1 MKIRPLIVT
10 MAAAAALSVAVQVPA
25 SATAGSDALYTTVSE
40 LAGQLNSIAWPGQ
53 WDSNF
58 YPGAKDKPE
67 VATTVVWGTPGD
79 PSSYVSEAKCA
90 ALVTAALEHT
100 FGWATE
106 LYLQQQFLPNPPSA
120 AIPGVSPTAADY
132 YAGFVAGHGAG
143 HFSTKTTVPAL
154 APGDLIAIKYPAGS
168 SDTGHMMIVAQPP
181 SHPAANEW
189 AVQVIDSTSNPHG
202 VASTASNSPYLSY
215 PDTRASGTT
224 EYSGIG
230 RGWII
235 IDTDATGVPTGYRWG
250 VNEST
255 TYAVSDRPMIFEAI
269 L

>member
-1 MKIRPLIVT
+1 MKTTLIRAAV
-10 MAAAAALSVAVQVPA
+10 AAAALSVAIQVPA
-25 SATAGSDALYTTVSE
+25 SATTGSDALHAAASE
-40 LAGQLNSIAWPGQ
+40 LAGQLNSITWPDQ
-53 WDSNF
+53 SANNF
-58 YPGAKDKPE
+58 YPGPG
-67 VATTVVWGTPGD
+67 VATTVVWGTPGIAI
-79 PSSYVSEAKCA
+79 SYQSKAKCA

-143 HFSTKTTVPAL
+143 HFSAKTTVPAL

-181 SHPAANEW
+181 SLTANANEW
-189 AVQVIDSTSNPHG
+189 AIQVIDSTSNPHG
-202 VASTASNSPYLSY
+202 AASVTKGSPYLSY
-215 PDTRASGTT
+215 PDTRADGTT

-235 IDTDATGVPTGYRWG
+235 VDTDAAGVPTGYRWG

-255 TYAVSDRPMIFEAI
+255 TYSVSNRPMIFEAI